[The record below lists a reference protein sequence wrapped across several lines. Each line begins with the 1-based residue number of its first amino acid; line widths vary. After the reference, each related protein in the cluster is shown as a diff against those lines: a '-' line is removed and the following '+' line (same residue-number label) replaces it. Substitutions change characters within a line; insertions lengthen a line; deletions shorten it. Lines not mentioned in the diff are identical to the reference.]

1 MWQDIAS
8 LYRELVIFSYTYPL
22 SDKFPIAPSWMLE
35 TKRLFAV
42 KRSGSLQWASPRE
55 YSCCRKTSFV
65 ERSHGRHLQTRMQGR
80 VYSSELHAER
90 MFINPNRNVQGVY
103 GCEVKTHKHY
113 FIGKINL
120 QSTAIFRDCLR
131 DCIAFP
137 IIIFPTR
144 YSIKFTGQ
152 YYEKDQCSLK
162 RSMRSQYFKI
172 FRIVSAVEYLNGAN
186 NSIEASSLDIVQT
199 P

>member
-8 LYRELVIFSYTYPL
+8 LYRELVIFSYTYRL
-22 SDKFPIAPSWMLE
+22 SDKFPITPSWMLE

-80 VYSSELHAER
+80 VYSSGLHAER
-90 MFINPNRNVQGVY
+90 MFLNPNRNVQGVY

-113 FIGKINL
+113 FIGKLNL
-120 QSTAIFRDCLR
+120 QSTAIFRG
-131 DCIAFP
+131 AFP
-137 IIIFPTR
+137 TSHWTALPFR
-144 YSIKFTGQ
+144 
-152 YYEKDQCSLK
+152 SLF
-162 RSMRSQYFKI
+162 SQNGILSDLQDNTMRKI
-172 FRIVSAVEYLNGAN
+172 NVV
-186 NSIEASSLDIVQT
+186 
-199 P
+199 